1 MMKDESFSPS
11 VIGFCGDVGVDV
23 GYSNDDFEVD
33 IGGAKGQGGDSNR
46 LDSSKIGYF
55 YFMHLVESFGVDV
68 GGIEI
73 VLAAAGGIE
82 RIVDVVTGRCRKSGR
97 ENEEYLHFHFVMISC
112 EYHLGNINDVHRR

>member
-1 MMKDESFSPS
+1 MP
-11 VIGFCGDVGVDV
+11 
-23 GYSNDDFEVD
+23 Y
-33 IGGAKGQGGDSNR
+33 R
-46 LDSSKIGYF
+46 L
-55 YFMHLVESFGVDV
+55 GVDV